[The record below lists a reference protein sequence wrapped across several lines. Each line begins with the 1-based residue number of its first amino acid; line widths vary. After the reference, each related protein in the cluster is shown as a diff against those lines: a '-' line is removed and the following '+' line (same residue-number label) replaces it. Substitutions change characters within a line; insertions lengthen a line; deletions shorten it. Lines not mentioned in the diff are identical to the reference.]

1 MPFPGE
7 TWLNPYLG
15 TAVLCCLVVTIW
27 LLRWKRRAVLWKQV
41 EEARRKRE
49 QRLER
54 MQKAAL
60 TFREQNPGVEAD
72 RILSLPLV
80 ELSEELRNGSLPPEH
95 VLYTYLDK
103 AFQVNKDIN
112 CLTDFL
118 QECESQL
125 QEVKKQEKKGLL
137 YGIPVSVKDS
147 IECKGHDSTMGFLK
161 NLNRPAAEDS
171 VVVQVLKRQGAIP
184 FAKSNVPQGLLS
196 YDCSNVIFGPTANP
210 LNHARSPGGSSGGEG
225 ALIGSGGS
233 ILGIG
238 TDIGGSLRIPA
249 AFCGICAFKPTGS
262 RLSQKGM
269 VAILRGQKSA
279 IPAIG
284 PMARDV
290 DSLALFMR
298 ALLCDDLF
306 RLDSSVPPMPF
317 KEEVYASSRP
327 LRIGYHDTDSLTLAT
342 PSMRRAVLET
352 KKLLEDAGHTLVPF
366 KPHFSEDF
374 FFNVCLMGLFAD
386 GSSTYV
392 DNFKGELKEP
402 YARQFLLMT
411 KMPDWFKKLISW
423 ITGPIIPRLSKMLGN
438 LVTRSVKEVWAL
450 HSEIEVTKRL
460 DTGGGVD
467 VVYLDFRKAFD
478 TGYKREFMADW
489 RKLDLDV
496 MLCPMF
502 GPAFKAGY
510 PSKIPVLVSY
520 TVLHNFLDF
529 PAGVVPVTTVTEED
543 EEALKSYKGYHHD
556 WYDKLLVKA
565 TCGAVG
571 LPLAVQC
578 VALPWEE
585 ELCLRFM
592 KEVERLTQQKQKHL

>member
-1 MPFPGE
+1 MPFPGKM
-7 TWLNPYLG
+7 WLSPHLG
-15 TAVLCCLVVTIW
+15 TAVLCCLVVTIQ
-27 LLRWKRRAVLWKQV
+27 LLRWRRRTALWKQV

-49 QRLER
+49 KRLEQ

-72 RILSLPLV
+72 RVLSLPLM

-103 AFQVNKDIN
+103 AFQVNKDVN
-112 CLTDFL
+112 CLTDYL

-125 QEVKKQEKKGLL
+125 QEVKKQEKKGFL

-147 IECKGHDSTMGFLK
+147 IDCKGHDSTLGFLK
-161 NLNRPAAEDS
+161 KLNRPAAEDS

-184 FAKSNVPQGLLS
+184 FVKSNVPQGLLS

-210 LNHARSPGGSSGGEG
+210 LNPTRSPGGSSGGEG
-225 ALIGSGGS
+225 ALIRSGGS

-238 TDIGGSLRIPA
+238 TDIGGSVRIPA
-249 AFCGICAFKPTGS
+249 AFCGLCAFKPTAS

-279 IPAIG
+279 MPAIG
-284 PMARDV
+284 PIARDV
-290 DSLALFMR
+290 DSLALCMR

-327 LRIGYHDTDSLTLAT
+327 LRIGYHDTDSLTMAI

-352 KKLLEDAGHTLVPF
+352 RKLLEDAGHTLVPF
-366 KPHFSEDF
+366 TPHFSDDF
-374 FFNVCLMGLFAD
+374 FFNICLKGLFAD

-392 DNFKGELKEP
+392 DSFKGELEEP
-402 YARQFLLMT
+402 YARQFLLMA
-411 KMPDWFKKLISW
+411 KLPDWFKKLISW
-423 ITGPIIPRLSKMLGN
+423 ITGPIMPRLSKMLGS
-438 LVTRSVKEVWAL
+438 LVTRSVKEVWVL
-450 HSEIEVTKRL
+450 HSEIEEHRQQ
-460 DTGGGVD
+460 
-467 VVYLDFRKAFD
+467 
-478 TGYKREFMADW
+478 FMADW

-496 MLCPMF
+496 MLSPML

-510 PSKIPVLVSY
+510 PSKLAVLVSY
-520 TVLHNFLDF
+520 TVLHNFLDI
-529 PAGVVPVTTVTEED
+529 PVGVVPVTTVTEED
-543 EEALKSYKGYHHD
+543 EEALKSYKGYRHD
-556 WYDKLLVKA
+556 RWDKVLVKA
-565 TCGAVG
+565 ACGAVG

-592 KEVERLTQQKQKHL
+592 KEVERLTQRKQKHL